1 MIAIPVIRRHLTSD
15 LLGRHIYLF
24 GSGTGAG
31 AVLRKLAEAR
41 AQEGTVVL
49 VEDDEARVHV
59 ATVFRPVLALDA
71 VGTFASIATLALAE
85 AIESTEEA
93 GLTATPVW
101 PNRVDFGDATVGTSF
116 VEVSSASARP
126 DFVILGV
133 SVDVRALEAAA
144 ARPYDANVL
153 VAAWLNALDRWS
165 TAYAARGPAAV
176 TGAVRF
182 RPRGVMWRLEP
193 SPGRA

>member
-1 MIAIPVIRRHLTSD
+1 VISIPVIRRSLTSD

-24 GSGTGAG
+24 GPGTAAG
-31 AVLRKLAEAR
+31 AVLRKLAEAG

-49 VEDDEARVHV
+49 VEDDAAHLHA
-59 ATVFRPVLALDA
+59 ATLFRPVLALDA

-85 AIESTEEA
+85 AIEGSEGA

-101 PNRVDFGDATVGTSF
+101 PDRVDFGGVTVGTSF
-116 VEVSSASARP
+116 VEIASAGVRP

-133 SVDVRALEAAA
+133 SVDVRALESAA

-182 RPRGVMWRLEP
+182 RPRGAMSRREP
-193 SPGRA
+193 SRRRA

>member
-1 MIAIPVIRRHLTSD
+1 VISIPVIRRHLTSD

-24 GSGTGAG
+24 GPGATAG
-31 AVLRKLAEAR
+31 AVLRQLAEAG

-49 VEDDEARVHV
+49 TEDDGSRAHV
-59 ATVFRPVLALDA
+59 AALCRPVLRLGA

-85 AIESTEEA
+85 AIEGAEST
-93 GLTATPVW
+93 GLAATPIW
-101 PNRVDFGDATVGTSF
+101 PDRVEIAGVTVGTSF
-116 VEVSSASARP
+116 VEVAATDRP

-133 SVDVRALEAAA
+133 TVDVRELEAVAG
-144 ARPYDANVL
+144 RPCDANVL
-153 VAAWLNALDRWS
+153 VAAWLSALDRWS

-176 TGAVRF
+176 MGAVRF
-182 RPRGVMWRLEP
+182 RPRGATSRREP

>member
-1 MIAIPVIRRHLTSD
+1 MISIPVIRRHLTSD

-24 GSGTGAG
+24 GPGTGAG
-31 AVLRKLAEAR
+31 AVLRRLAEAG
-41 AQEGTVVL
+41 APEGTVVL
-49 VEDDEARVHV
+49 VEDDEARVHA
-59 ATVFRPVLALDA
+59 ATLFRPVLALDA

-85 AIESTEEA
+85 AIEGAEEA

-101 PNRVDFGDATVGTSF
+101 PDRVDFGDTTVGTSF
-116 VEVSSASARP
+116 VEVASASARP

-133 SVDVRALEAAA
+133 SVDFRALEAAA
-144 ARPYDANVL
+144 ARPYGANVL
-153 VAAWLNALDRWS
+153 IAAWLNALDRWE

-176 TGAVRF
+176 TGVVRF
-182 RPRGVMWRLEP
+182 RPRGVMWRREP

>member
-1 MIAIPVIRRHLTSD
+1 VISIPVIRRNLTSD

-24 GSGTGAG
+24 GPGTAAA
-31 AVLRKLAEAR
+31 AVLRKLAEAG

-49 VEDDEARVHV
+49 VEDDEARLHA
-59 ATVFRPVLALDA
+59 ATLFRPVLALDA

-85 AIESTEEA
+85 AIEGAEEA
-93 GLTATPVW
+93 ELTATPIW
-101 PNRVDFGDATVGTSF
+101 PDRVDFGDATVGTSF
-116 VEVSSASARP
+116 VEVASASARP

-133 SVDVRALEAAA
+133 AVDVRALEAEA
-144 ARPYDANVL
+144 ARPCDANVL

-176 TGAVRF
+176 TGEVRF
-182 RPRGVMWRLEP
+182 RPRGAMSRREP
-193 SPGRA
+193 SPGRV